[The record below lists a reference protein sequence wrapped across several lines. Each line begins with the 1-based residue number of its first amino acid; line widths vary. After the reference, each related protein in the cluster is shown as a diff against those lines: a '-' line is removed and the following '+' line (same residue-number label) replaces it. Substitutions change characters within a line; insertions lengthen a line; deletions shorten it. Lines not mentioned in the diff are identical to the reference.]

1 MKKRSVQGYKDRLRM
16 IIPDVIFVLVLL
28 FSDQF
33 TKQLA
38 VDRLMGAGVVSLIP
52 GVMELIYVENT
63 GMAFGLLK
71 GGRIIFLV
79 ICMVFLPFLWWFHSI
94 IPAGKRFL
102 PLRICLILITAG
114 ALGNAMDRLL
124 RGYVVD
130 FFQTAFIDFPVFN
143 LADCYVVVGAFL
155 LVFMMLF
162 VYKEGELHE

>member
-1 MKKRSVQGYKDRLRM
+1 MKKRDVQRYGGRLRM
-16 IIPDVIFVLVLL
+16 IVPDAFFVLILL

-38 VDRLMGAGVVSLIP
+38 VARLKGTGAVSLIP

-71 GGRIIFLV
+71 GGRIIFLG
-79 ICMVFLPFLWWFHSI
+79 ICMIFLPFLWWFHSK
-94 IPAGKRFL
+94 IPSEKRFL

-130 FFQTAFIDFPVFN
+130 FFQTVFIDFPVFN

-155 LVFMMLF
+155 LVFLMLF